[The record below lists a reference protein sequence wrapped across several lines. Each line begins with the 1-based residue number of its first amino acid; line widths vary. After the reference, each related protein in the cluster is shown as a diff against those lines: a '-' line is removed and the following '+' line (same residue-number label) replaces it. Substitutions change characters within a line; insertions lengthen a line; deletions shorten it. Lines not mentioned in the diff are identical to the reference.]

1 MFKQIPSGVGFV
13 TLAVIGMATGW
24 LSARAIHR
32 TGDAVIQRAE
42 SSEDLPAVVLTKAA
56 EAPRKFVVRN
66 IPRDQ
71 FCKSMQGML
80 ASWGAGAGFDERRST
95 IMATSVTSELVDSF
109 RTGRATDWIDQ
120 QSLVRLMNRERAE
133 TLEPGYIPLAAFLAP
148 AMGTRPGATSVALSS
163 GELRFIPHAQ
173 RGTDIVVIAQSAAPL
188 TPERARTV
196 ADVARKLDIR
206 LSVVWVGT
214 PGVAEENAQEDRSA
228 LAFLTSIT
236 GGGFVDLGGEGCGR
250 DL

>member
-24 LSARAIHR
+24 LSAKALHAMDRVEIHNAGSPEER
-32 TGDAVIQRAE
+32 
-42 SSEDLPAVVLTKAA
+42 PAVVLAQAA

-80 ASWGAGAGFDERRST
+80 ANWGAGAGFDARRST

-120 QSLVRLMNRERAE
+120 KSLVRIMNRERADGVA
-133 TLEPGYIPLAAFLAP
+133 PGYIPLAAFLAP
-148 AMGTRPGATSVALSS
+148 AMGTRPGSTSVALSA

-188 TPERARTV
+188 NPERARTV

-214 PGVAEENAQEDRSA
+214 PGVAEETTHEDRSA